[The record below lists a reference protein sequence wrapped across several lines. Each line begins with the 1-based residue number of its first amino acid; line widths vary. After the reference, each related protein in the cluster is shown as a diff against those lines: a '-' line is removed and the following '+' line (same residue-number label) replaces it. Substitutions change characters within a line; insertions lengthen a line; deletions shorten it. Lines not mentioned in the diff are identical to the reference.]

1 MEAGLKYTS
10 ATSVNSTNTAAA
22 VGSGNLEVFATPAMI
37 ALMENAAMLAV
48 ANKLPEG
55 STTVGTL
62 MNVAHVRATPVGS
75 EVTAIAELQEV
86 DGRKL
91 IFHVSASDEKGLIGE
106 GIHERAIVDI
116 ARFLDKINRVG

>member
-1 MEAGLKYTS
+1 MKAGLKYTS

-48 ANKLPEG
+48 ANELPEG